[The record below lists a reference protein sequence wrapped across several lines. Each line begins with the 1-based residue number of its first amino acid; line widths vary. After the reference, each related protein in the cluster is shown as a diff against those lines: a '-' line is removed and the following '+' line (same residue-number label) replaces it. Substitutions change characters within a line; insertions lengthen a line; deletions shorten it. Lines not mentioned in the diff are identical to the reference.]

1 LKRALLIASLAVAV
15 AATPALAQHRHGRG
29 GGLPGRGYANP
40 SAGIAADIE
49 LARMTGEK
57 KGRWYALRETAAPDA
72 VMFVPQM
79 VLAQTWLKN
88 REDAA
93 TAFSQDPTGAWAS
106 CDGSLIVT
114 HGARRDGGREG
125 WYTAVWARQ
134 PDGAYRWTFLHT
146 GPSESPAAK
155 SDMIEARVAECPAAR
170 QQAAQRSSAPRQ
182 RGKRGEVP
190 AVPFDP
196 SRRSGQS
203 RDGTL
208 VWNVI
213 VSPDGTHHFTAS
225 LLRGGTMQTF
235 RDERVAAAGS

>member
-1 LKRALLIASLAVAV
+1 MKRALLIASLAVAV
-15 AATPALAQHRHGRG
+15 AATPALAQHRNGRG
-29 GGLPGRGYANP
+29 GTLPGRGYANP

-57 KGRWYALRETAAPDA
+57 KGRWFALRETAAPDA

-88 REDAA
+88 RQDAA

-114 HGARRDGGREG
+114 HGTRRDGGREG
-125 WYTAVWARQ
+125 WYTTVWARQ
-134 PDGAYRWTFLHT
+134 PDGAYRWTFVHS
-146 GPSESPAAK
+146 GPSESPLAE
-155 SDMIEARVAECPAAR
+155 SDMIEALVAECPAIR
-170 QQAAQRSSAPRQ
+170 RPAAQRPPVPAR
-182 RGKRGEVP
+182 RGKAP
-190 AVPFDP
+190 PVPFDP
-196 SRRSGQS
+196 SQRSGQS

-208 VWNVI
+208 VWNVT
-213 VSPDGTHHFTAS
+213 VGPDGAHHFTAS
-225 LLRGGTMQTF
+225 LLRDGAMQQF